1 MLSNRKPIDRIT
13 QLIQSGLGHDLQKL
27 TYYRQVMIDPRSAF
41 FNGVYREYA
50 AEILNNLLSITL
62 NDVTTYNQV
71 RRILLAQQHKMSH
84 KAFENLEIKSEK
96 SGLDINLLLEVY
108 ATGADNE
115 GYKHLTPEER
125 GFNAVNSFI
134 ANKRV
139 QTIKKVL
146 REGN

>member
-1 MLSNRKPIDRIT
+1 VSNRKPIDRIT

-50 AEILNNLLSITL
+50 AEILNNLLNITL
-62 NDVTTYNQV
+62 NDVTTYNRV
-71 RRILLAQQHKMSH
+71 RQILLAQQHKMSH
-84 KAFENLEIKSEK
+84 KAFENLKIKSDS
-96 SGLDINLLLEVY
+96 SGVDMDLLFEVY
-108 ATGADNE
+108 ASGVNNE
-115 GYKHLTPEER
+115 GYKHLTSEER

-134 ANKRV
+134 ANKRF

-146 REGN
+146 KEGN